1 MATQHKVLAE
11 WNPDYFLQQARE
23 ISIDVELY
31 IAQVLQKKQHP
42 EQAYKSCQGILSFAK
57 RVGHQRLTKACQ
69 RAHSYGLYHY
79 RAIEDI
85 LKKGLDIYDLEQEHT
100 VPMPMHENIRGEQYY
115 Q

>member
-1 MATQHKVLAE
+1 
-11 WNPDYFLQQARE
+11 
-23 ISIDVELY
+23 
-31 IAQVLQKKQHP
+31 
-42 EQAYKSCQGILSFAK
+42 
-57 RVGHQRLTKACQ
+57 
-69 RAHSYGLYHY
+69 LYHY